1 MRDDIHIVL
10 DSTAVMGQTPLKD
23 DPRCHEVKLSV
34 RHGKTEWRD
43 GEKSLATM
51 FAMVDSTGELPKTSQ
66 PPLGDFLELFKKL
79 SEQGKKILM
88 ITVDGV
94 LSGTVQTARLAA
106 RQVMEEIPGADIRVV
121 DSLTAAAPIAGMAM
135 AALAYIEKGADLDE
149 VEAYVN
155 DLAQRTE
162 TIFSVDT
169 LDYLQKG
176 GRIGA
181 VGALVG
187 NLLGIRPIVY
197 LDKKGQLTIADKV
210 RTRVKT
216 LRRMLELGEKFAP
229 FEAMYVSH
237 AEAPE
242 DAENLKNKLV
252 EMYPGVPIIVTEIG
266 TVLASHLGP
275 KVIGI
280 FLRRKG

>member
-88 ITVDGV
+88 ITIDGV

-121 DSLTAAAPIAGMAM
+121 DSLTAASPIAGMAM
-135 AALAYIEKGADLDE
+135 AALAYIEKGVDLDE
-149 VEAYVN
+149 VEAYIN

-210 RTRVKT
+210 RTRAKT

-229 FEAMYVSH
+229 FEAMYVAH

-242 DAENLKNKLV
+242 DAENLKNKLA
-252 EMYPGVPIIVTEIG
+252 EMYPGVPIMVTEIG

>member
-88 ITVDGV
+88 ITIDGV

-121 DSLTAAAPIAGMAM
+121 DSLTAASPIAGMAM

-229 FEAMYVSH
+229 FEAMYVAH

-252 EMYPGVPIIVTEIG
+252 EMYPGVPIMVTEIG

-275 KVIGI
+275 RVIGI

>member
-135 AALAYIEKGADLDE
+135 AALAYIEKGADLDD

-252 EMYPGVPIIVTEIG
+252 EMYPGVPIMVTEIG

>member
-66 PPLGDFLELFKKL
+66 PPLGEFLELFKKL
-79 SEQGKKILM
+79 SEQGKKILI
-88 ITVDGV
+88 ITIDGV

-135 AALAYIEKGADLDE
+135 AALAYIEKGADLTKLKLMSMIWRRE
-149 VEAYVN
+149 RRLS
-155 DLAQRTE
+155 LALTHWIICKKAE
-162 TIFSVDT
+162 ESV
-169 LDYLQKG
+169 
-176 GRIGA
+176 
-181 VGALVG
+181 
-187 NLLGIRPIVY
+187 P
-197 LDKKGQLTIADKV
+197 
-210 RTRVKT
+210 
-216 LRRMLELGEKFAP
+216 
-229 FEAMYVSH
+229 
-237 AEAPE
+237 
-242 DAENLKNKLV
+242 
-252 EMYPGVPIIVTEIG
+252 
-266 TVLASHLGP
+266 LA
-275 KVIGI
+275 
-280 FLRRKG
+280 RW

>member
-51 FAMVDSTGELPKTSQ
+51 FAMVDATGELPKTSQ
-66 PPLGDFLELFKKL
+66 PPLGEFLELFKKL

-88 ITVDGV
+88 ITIDGV

-106 RQVMEEIPGADIRVV
+106 RQVMEEIPGSDIRVV

-252 EMYPGVPIIVTEIG
+252 EMYPGVPIMVTEIG